1 MIRLGLI
8 GCGQIAREFHLPSI
22 RDSSDAG
29 VVALCDNNRVSLQRA
44 SSVISRPRLFDSVDE
59 LLESKLVDA
68 VDICTPGFTHFD
80 IASRCLESGLD
91 VLVEKPVAL
100 SLREAQE
107 LGRLSKKCG
116 RKICVVQSLRFH
128 PNVQSLFRAMENGQ
142 LGRVMKVVCT
152 YHGRNVHNEASW
164 LHDETKSGGMIYEL
178 AIHLIDLMAL
188 LLGKPNSVV
197 GTHARYRPEI
207 GCTTEIESIIG
218 FGDGKIGIVDLTQ
231 DTTLHSAS
239 YTQAS
244 VYCTGADAFLKFAPD
259 YIRVS
264 SGQVDPL
271 QETSEELKRLVSFG
285 FKIATRR
292 YRRYSTEPHKRIILG
307 FLNSLRTDTTPPV
320 DVSSVYDTMALADLL
335 SSQVKHHIS
344 NTFQSVD
351 PPAPQID

>member
-8 GCGQIAREFHLPSI
+8 GCGHIAREFHLPSI
-22 RDSSDAG
+22 RVSSDAR
-29 VVALCDNNRVSLQRA
+29 VVALCDNNPVSLERA
-44 SSVISRPRLFDSVDE
+44 SRVTSRPRLFGTVDE

-68 VDICTPGFTHFD
+68 VDICTPGFTHFG

-100 SLREAQE
+100 SLRETQE
-107 LGRLSKKCG
+107 LGRLSKKFG
-116 RKICVVQSLRFH
+116 RTVCVVQSLRFH
-128 PNVQSLFRAMENGQ
+128 PNVQLLLRTLDNGR

-164 LHDETKSGGMIYEL
+164 LHDETKSGGVIYEL

-188 LLGKPNSVV
+188 LLGKPSSVV
-197 GTHARYRPEI
+197 GTHAKYRPEI
-207 GCTTEIESIIG
+207 GCTTEIESIVG
-218 FGDGKIGIVDLTQ
+218 FGDGKVGILDLTQ
-231 DTTLHSAS
+231 DTTLHSALYS
-239 YTQAS
+239 QAS

-259 YIRVS
+259 SIRVS
-264 SGQVDPL
+264 SGQIDPL

-292 YRRYSTEPHKRIILG
+292 YRSSRTEPHKRIILG
-307 FLNSLRTDTTPPV
+307 FLNSLRTGSTPPV

-335 SSQVKHHIS
+335 SSQAKHHIS
-344 NTFQSVD
+344 NTYQRVD

>member
-8 GCGQIAREFHLPSI
+8 GCGQIARDFHLPSI
-22 RDSSDAG
+22 RDSSDAR
-29 VVALCDNNRVSLQRA
+29 VVALCDNNPVSLQRA
-44 SSVISRPRLFDSVDE
+44 SSIISRPRLFDSVNE

-80 IASRCLESGLD
+80 LASRCLESELD

-107 LGRLSKKCG
+107 LGHLSKKFG

-128 PNVQSLFRAMENGQ
+128 RNVQLLFRMLENGQ
-142 LGRVMKVVCT
+142 LGRVTKVVCT

-164 LHDETKSGGMIYEL
+164 LHDETKSGGIIYEL

-188 LLGKPNSVV
+188 LLGKPISLV
-197 GTHARYRPEI
+197 GTNARYRPEI
-207 GCTTEIESIIG
+207 GSTTEIESIVR
-218 FGDGKIGIVDLTQ
+218 FNDRKIGIVDLTQ

-239 YTQAS
+239 FTQAS

-264 SGQVDPL
+264 SGQVNPL

-285 FKIATRR
+285 FKIVTKR
-292 YRRYSTEPHKRIILG
+292 YRTDRTEPHKQIILG
-307 FLNSLRTDTTPPV
+307 FLNSLKTDTAPPV

-335 SSQVKHHIS
+335 SSQAKRNIS
-344 NTFQSVD
+344 NTSQIADVPT
-351 PPAPQID
+351 PPID